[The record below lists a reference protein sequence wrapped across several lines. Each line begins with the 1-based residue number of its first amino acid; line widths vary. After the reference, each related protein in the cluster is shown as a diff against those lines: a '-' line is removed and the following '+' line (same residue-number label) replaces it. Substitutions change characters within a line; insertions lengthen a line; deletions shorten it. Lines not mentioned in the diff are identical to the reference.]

1 MAKAGSCQDYLPSR
15 REVSKLFLLRAIMF
29 LKAQILWALS
39 AVMFMSQVF
48 NSAVSMKAAVDDR
61 ETKLIYK
68 IEWRADLVHRP

>member
-1 MAKAGSCQDYLPSR
+1 
-15 REVSKLFLLRAIMF
+15 
-29 LKAQILWALS
+29 
-39 AVMFMSQVF
+39 MFMSQVF